1 MTMRRAFPLL
11 CIAVLAGVAG
21 CQQAAPLSA
30 ADQAAV
36 RASVDSFTQRVKRAD
51 WPGAVALYSAD
62 VHFMPP
68 NEPAVEGRDAL
79 LTWMKAFPPINSF
92 ALTVDEVS
100 GEGSVAY
107 VRGHYAMSFTPPGAK
122 APVADAGKFLEVH
135 RRAADGTWPN
145 VADMFNSDKPV
156 AH

>member
-1 MTMRRAFPLL
+1 MCRVWGKSVRGVRGLTSTGWDLASPLPLLERAMTMRRAFPLL
-11 CIAVLAGVAG
+11 CIAVLSGVAG

-68 NEPAVEGRDAL
+68 NERAV
-79 LTWMKAFPPINSF
+79 
-92 ALTVDEVS
+92 
-100 GEGSVAY
+100 
-107 VRGHYAMSFTPPGAK
+107 
-122 APVADAGKFLEVH
+122 
-135 RRAADGTWPN
+135 
-145 VADMFNSDKPV
+145 
-156 AH
+156 

>member
-1 MTMRRAFPLL
+1 MTVRQAFPLL

-79 LTWMKAFPPINSF
+79 LTWMKAFPPLNSF
-92 ALTVDEVS
+92 ALRVDEVS

-107 VRGHYAMSFTPPGAK
+107 VRGHYAMTFTPPGAK

-145 VADMFNSDKPV
+145 VADMFNSDKPPMK
-156 AH
+156 

>member
-1 MTMRRAFPLL
+1 MTVRRAFPLL

-68 NEPAVEGRDAL
+68 NQPAVEGRDAL
-79 LTWMKAFPPINSF
+79 LTWMKAFPPLNSF
-92 ALTVDEVS
+92 ALRVDEVS

-156 AH
+156 PH

>member
-1 MTMRRAFPLL
+1 MTVRRAFPLL

-68 NEPAVEGRDAL
+68 NQPAVEGRDAL
-79 LTWMKAFPPINSF
+79 LTWMKAFPPLNSF

-156 AH
+156 PH

>member
-1 MTMRRAFPLL
+1 MTVCRAFPLL
-11 CIAVLAGVAG
+11 CIAVVAGVAG

-36 RASVDSFTQRVKRAD
+36 RASVDSFTARVTRAD
-51 WPGAVALYSAD
+51 WPSAVALYSAD

-68 NEPAVEGRDAL
+68 NQPAVEGRDAL

-107 VRGHYAMSFTPPGAK
+107 VRGHYAMTFTPPGAK

-156 AH
+156 PH

>member
-1 MTMRRAFPLL
+1 MTVCRAFPLL
-11 CIAVLAGVAG
+11 CIAVVAGVAG
-21 CQQAAPLSA
+21 CQQAAPLST

-36 RASVDSFTQRVKRAD
+36 RASVDSFTARVTRAD
-51 WPGAVALYSAD
+51 WPSAVALYSAD

-68 NEPAVEGRDAL
+68 NQPAVEGRDAL
-79 LTWMKAFPPINSF
+79 LTWMKAFPPISSF
-92 ALTVDEVS
+92 ALTVDDVS

-107 VRGHYAMSFTPPGAK
+107 VRGHYAMTFTPPGAR

-145 VADMFNSDKPV
+145 VADMFNSDKPPMK
-156 AH
+156 